1 MTPAEKS
8 MTTVIHQTLR
18 ARRGTQ
24 WSQIR
29 RYDGIVINHNPHW
42 TDTCMYGEKQG
53 QVIDAFT

>member
-1 MTPAEKS
+1 

-42 TDTCMYGEKQG
+42 TDTYMYGEKQG